1 MEFTTQQ
8 AGETRAGF
16 AEKNERGG
24 KCPITFPTSV
34 FYSVCMIDTWSLDIF
49 TLKLIGSISLYSKHQ

>member
-34 FYSVCMIDTWSLDIF
+34 FYSVCMIDTNVF
-49 TLKLIGSISLYSKHQ
+49 GYFYLKTNR